1 MFTELARGIL
11 LAQSGF
17 HLSSIKTGNRVLLV
31 SLNEKGQIT
40 TVAKLSKLYKGLEP
54 NTDMIPEAKKIGG
67 KTSVASPNGGGGIW
81 GAAL

>member
-1 MFTELARGIL
+1 M
-11 LAQSGF
+11 
-17 HLSSIKTGNRVLLV
+17 LV

-40 TVAKLSKLYKGLEP
+40 TVVKLSKLYKGLEP